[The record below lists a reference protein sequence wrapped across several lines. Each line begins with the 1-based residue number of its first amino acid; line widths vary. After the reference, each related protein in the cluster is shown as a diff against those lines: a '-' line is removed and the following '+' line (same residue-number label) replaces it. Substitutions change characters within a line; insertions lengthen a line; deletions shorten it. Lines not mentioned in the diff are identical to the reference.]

1 LDNSDFGYSDKELEL
16 AFASP
21 VTIAGSKKIEEPYK
35 ETFKYT

>member
-1 LDNSDFGYSDKELEL
+1 LDNSDFGYSDKEL